1 MTIQHT
7 GISNE
12 TIELHGNVVT
22 LREFTPDDA
31 ADSLCVVGDER
42 VTRFLS
48 FDSRNLEQ
56 ARSMISGA
64 IERRELNPR
73 SEYYLAI
80 TKSDNDKLIGF
91 ARLGLSGVKA
101 AKLGYAIAVD
111 HWGNGYATD
120 AACAMVT
127 FGFDQLG
134 LHRVTAAIGP
144 ENTASM
150 TVVTR
155 LGFTKEG
162 VLRDHVFTNGA
173 WRDSV
178 LYSVLEPEWRHRKP
192 S

>member
-1 MTIQHT
+1 MI
-7 GISNE
+7 
-12 TIELHGNVVT
+12 VR
-22 LREFTPDDA
+22 LREFTLDDA
-31 ADSLCVVGDER
+31 ADSLCVVGDDR

-56 ARSMISGA
+56 ARSTISGA
-64 IERRELNPR
+64 IDRRKLSPR

-80 TKSDNDKLIGF
+80 TKSENDKLIGF

-101 AKLGYAIAVD
+101 AKLGYAIAAD

-120 AACAMVT
+120 AASAMLA
-127 FGFDQLG
+127 FGFGRLG

-144 ENTASM
+144 ENTASI

-155 LGFTKEG
+155 LGFTREG